1 MSEESSSQ
9 FVAPAGLLE
18 RVRNINQ
25 IYKQTVK
32 LLPTQQGAVVN
43 GNKITVQFP
52 VDSVFDLRSLSF
64 DAYIQTCHNGNQSG
78 NAANNYVQTYYLP
91 RNGIASMISQIDVRI
106 NGRSIQNISQYSY
119 VYNAISDWI
128 YNGSNIQDEVGAV
141 ADPSLMTYYY
151 KGKLYTRRGFPV
163 SAYDSTLAN
172 TDLNNKQA
180 RLYDRYSCRKFLGFL
195 GESSTFIINTALLG
209 DLTIEFTLEGT
220 NVLMAGC
227 TVPDTWPIIPNG
239 GATVYTTSGAP
250 AAGNS
255 NFINSMDPLN
265 DIAGDVIAAADAAG
279 AGNPL
284 NTKLIDLQNYMKL
297 TRGFT
302 VGDTGAGSWGNCTT
316 GTVGNNYQTAAIPT
330 AGAIAADTPSFT
342 FSNINFT
349 ITRYEFGDSSYYDAL
364 NRALDSGHE
373 FNIYFKNYQTFT
385 GTSTIDKNQ
394 SMRISISSQSLN
406 YLIGTFQAPNRTTIT
421 QPINTLIS
429 PPQAG
434 ENGVYAATF
443 DNQVDSGMP
452 RTFNNALYFVRNGS
466 KLLTSKWSVDQQDFP
481 VKDIYDIYNENLRH
495 WGKFGKPDSI
505 YKGIQTIYHFQETF
519 FTDVLSLEI
528 PDQYNDGIYNVS
540 GVNCKGVPLNIIY
553 NTTGGGDT
561 SYYQYVDVSAAANI
575 YGVNKKG
582 FSAHNLYLDTAS
594 AYTPVII
601 ANFTSKLVLSKGRNV
616 AYFN

>member
-1 MSEESSSQ
+1 MSEESSS

-32 LLPTQQGAVVN
+32 LLPVQQGAVVN
-43 GNKITVQFP
+43 GNKILLSFP

-64 DAYIQTCHNGNQSG
+64 DALIQTCHGGNQSG
-78 NAANNYVQTYYLP
+78 AAANNYVQTYYLP
-91 RNGIASMISQIDVRI
+91 RNGIASMISQLDIRI

-119 VYNAISDWI
+119 LYNTISDWM
-128 YNGSNIQDEVGAV
+128 YNGQNMHEEIGGV
-141 ADPSLMTYYY
+141 ADPSLMTYYN
-151 KGKLYTRRGFPV
+151 KGKLYTRRGYPV
-163 SAYDSTLAN
+163 SYYDGTNA
-172 TDLNNKQA
+172 DLVNKQC
-180 RLYDRYSCRKFLGFL
+180 RLLDRYSCRKFLGFL
-195 GESSTFIINTALLG
+195 GESSTFILNTALIGQL
-209 DLTIEFTLEGT
+209 DIEFTLEGT

-227 TVPDTWPIIPNG
+227 TVPDTYPIIPSG
-239 GATVYTTSGAP
+239 TATIYNTNGAP

-255 NFINSMDPLN
+255 NFINSMDPIN
-265 DIAGDVIAAADAAG
+265 DIAADNVG
-279 AGNPL
+279 AGDAL
-284 NTKLIDLQNYMKL
+284 NVVCPKVVDMQNYMKL

-302 VGDTGAGSWGNCTT
+302 IGDTGAGTAGNCTV
-316 GTVGNNYQTAAIPT
+316 GTVGSNYQTAAIPN
-330 AGAIAADTPSFT
+330 AAAIAGETPSFT

-373 FNIYFKNYQTFT
+373 FQIYFKNYQMFT

-394 SMRISISSQSLN
+394 SMRITVSSQSLN

-434 ENGVYAATF
+434 ETGVYSATF

-466 KLLTSKWSVDQQDFP
+466 KIKSSKWSVDQQDYP
-481 VKDIYDIYNENLRH
+481 SKDIYEIYNENLRH
-495 WGKFGKPDSI
+495 WNKFGKTDSI
-505 YKGIQTIYHFQETF
+505 DKGIQTIYHFQETF
-519 FTDVLSLEI
+519 YTDVLSLEI
-528 PDQYNDGIYNVS
+528 QDQYNDGIYCVS

-553 NTTGGGDT
+553 NTVGGDDT
-561 SYYQYVDVSAAANI
+561 SYYQYTDVATAANI

-582 FSAHNLYLDTAS
+582 FSAHNFYLDTAS

-601 ANFTSKLVLSKGRNV
+601 ANFTSKIVLSKGRNI
-616 AYFN
+616 AYYN

>member
-1 MSEESSSQ
+1 MSEEHSN

-18 RVRNINQ
+18 RVRNISQ

-64 DAYIQTCHNGNQSG
+64 DALIQTSHGGNQSG

-91 RNGIASMISQIDVRI
+91 RNGIASMISQLDIRI
-106 NGRSIQNISQYSY
+106 NGRSIQNIAQYSY
-119 VYNAISDWI
+119 VYNAISDWV
-128 YNGSNIQDEVGAV
+128 YNGSNMQDEVGAL

-151 KGKLYTRRGFPV
+151 KGKLYTRRGYPV
-163 SAYDSTLAN
+163 SNYDAAGAN

-180 RLYDRYSCRKFLGFL
+180 RLLDRYSQRRFIGFL
-195 GESSTFIINTALLG
+195 GESSTFILNTALLG
-209 DLTIEFTLEGT
+209 DLTLEFTLEGT
-220 NVLMAGC
+220 NVLMAGS
-227 TVPDTWPIIPNG
+227 TVPDTWPIIPSG
-239 GATVYTTSGAP
+239 GANIYTTVA
-250 AAGNS
+250 NS
-255 NFINSMDPLN
+255 NALNSMDPIN
-265 DIAGDVIAAADAAG
+265 DIAADTITAVADAPAG
-279 AGNPL
+279 VVNLTAVN
-284 NTKLIDLQNYMKL
+284 KIIDIQNYSKL

-302 VGDTGAGSWGNCTT
+302 IGDTGAGSAGNCTT
-316 GTVGNNYQTAAIPT
+316 GTVGSNYQQAAIPN
-330 AGAIAADTPSFT
+330 AAAIVADTPSFT

-364 NRALDSGHE
+364 NRALDSGHQ
-373 FNIYFKNYQTFT
+373 FQIYFKNYQTFT
-385 GTSTIDKNQ
+385 GTSTLDKNQ
-394 SMRISISSQSLN
+394 SMRITVSSQSLN

-434 ENGVYAATF
+434 ETGVYSATF

-466 KLLTSKWSVDQQDFP
+466 KIVSSKWSVDQQDFP
-481 VKDIYDIYNENLRH
+481 TKDIYDIYNENLRH
-495 WGKFGKPDSI
+495 WGKFGKPDTI

-528 PDQYNDGIYNVS
+528 PDQYNDGVYNVS
-540 GVNCKGVPLNIIY
+540 GINCKGVPLNIIY
-553 NTTGGGDT
+553 NTVGGGDT
-561 SYYQYVDVSAAANI
+561 TFYQYTDVATAANI
-575 YGVNKKG
+575 YAANKKG
-582 FSAHNLYLDTAS
+582 FSAHNLYLDNAS

-601 ANFTSKLVLSKGRNV
+601 ANFTSKLVLSKGRNCE
-616 AYFN
+616 YYN

>member
-1 MSEESSSQ
+1 MSEESSS

-64 DAYIQTCHNGNQSG
+64 DAYIQSCHNGNQSL

-91 RNGIASMISQIDVRI
+91 RNGIASMISQLDIRI

-128 YNGSNIQDEVGAV
+128 YNGSNIQDEVGAL

-151 KGKLYTRRGFPV
+151 KGKLYTRRGYPV
-163 SAYDSTLAN
+163 SCYDTTLAN

-180 RLYDRYSCRKFLGFL
+180 RLYDRYSCRRFLGFL

-227 TVPDTWPIIPNG
+227 TVPDTWPIIPAG
-239 GATVYTTSGAP
+239 GVNIYTT
-250 AAGNS
+250 AATS
-255 NFINSMDPLN
+255 NAVNSMDPIN
-265 DIAGDVIAAADAAG
+265 DIAGDVIAAADTAG
-279 AGNPL
+279 AGNAL
-284 NTKLIDLQNYMKL
+284 NTKLIDFQNYQKL

-302 VGDTGAGSWGNCTT
+302 IGDTGAGQAGNCTT
-316 GTVGNNYQTAAIPT
+316 GTVGSNYQQAAIPN

-364 NRALDSGHE
+364 NRALDSGHQ
-373 FNIYFKNYQTFT
+373 FQIYFKNYQTFT

-394 SMRISISSQSLN
+394 SMRITVSSQSLN

-434 ENGVYAATF
+434 ETGVYSATF

-466 KLLTSKWSVDQQDFP
+466 KLVSSKWSVDQQDFP

-495 WGKFGKPDSI
+495 WGKFGKPDTI
-505 YKGIQTIYHFQETF
+505 YKGIQSIYHFQETF

-553 NTTGGGDT
+553 NTVGGADT
-561 SYYQYVDVSAAANI
+561 SYYQYTDITAIANI
-575 YGVNKKG
+575 TGANKKG
-582 FSAHNLYLDTAS
+582 FSAHNLYLDTGS
-594 AYTPVII
+594 TYTPVII
-601 ANFTSKLVLSKGRNV
+601 ANFTSKLVLSKGRNC
-616 AYFN
+616 AYYN

>member
-1 MSEESSSQ
+1 MSEDHSS

-18 RVRNINQ
+18 RVRNISQ

-64 DAYIQTCHNGNQSG
+64 DALIQTSHGGNQSV

-91 RNGIASMISQIDVRI
+91 RNGIASMISQLDIRI
-106 NGRSIQNISQYSY
+106 NGRSIQNIAQYSY
-119 VYNAISDWI
+119 VYNAISDWV
-128 YNGSNIQDEVGAV
+128 YNGSNMQDEVGAL

-151 KGKLYTRRGFPV
+151 KGKLYTRRGYPV
-163 SAYDSTLAN
+163 SNYDAAGAN

-180 RLYDRYSCRKFLGFL
+180 RLLDRYSQRRFIGFL
-195 GESSTFIINTALLG
+195 GESSKFILNTALLG
-209 DLTIEFTLEGT
+209 DLTLEFTLEGT
-220 NVLMAGC
+220 NVLMAGS
-227 TVPDTWPIIPNG
+227 TVPDTWPIIPSG
-239 GATVYTTSGAP
+239 GANIYTT
-250 AAGNS
+250 AANS
-255 NFINSMDPLN
+255 NAINSMDPIN
-265 DIAGDVIAAADAAG
+265 DLAADTIAIGDTVKAAAADSFNA
-279 AGNPL
+279 
-284 NTKLIDLQNYMKL
+284 KVIDLQNYSKL

-302 VGDTGAGSWGNCTT
+302 IGDTGAGSAGNCTT
-316 GTVGNNYQTAAIPT
+316 GTVGSNYQQAAIPN

-364 NRALDSGHE
+364 NRALDSGHQ
-373 FNIYFKNYQTFT
+373 FQIYFKNYQTFT
-385 GTSTIDKNQ
+385 GTSTLDKNQ
-394 SMRISISSQSLN
+394 SMRITVSSQSLN

-434 ENGVYAATF
+434 ETGVYNASF

-466 KLLTSKWSVDQQDFP
+466 KIVSSKWSVDQQDFP
-481 VKDIYDIYNENLRH
+481 TKDIYDIYNENLRH
-495 WGKFGKPDSI
+495 WGKFGKPDTI

-528 PDQYNDGIYNVS
+528 PDQYNDGVYNVS
-540 GVNCKGVPLNIIY
+540 GINCKGVPLNIIY
-553 NTTGGGDT
+553 NTVGGGDT
-561 SYYQYVDVSAAANI
+561 TFYQYTDVATAANI
-575 YGVNKKG
+575 YAANKKG

-601 ANFTSKLVLSKGRNV
+601 ANFTSKLVLSKGRNCE
-616 AYFN
+616 YYN